1 MSDTID
7 RKNKM
12 DAYLDYIIRCV
23 LPYVDYSKLN
33 DSYASKDKKYAKR
46 TLASL
51 HQAFVKT
58 YGDVYVSEHTCG
70 EMVVAPAVIRAKNS
84 GELCVGLVTLDL
96 SASGE
101 HWGTDFL
108 TEYGAISDNETKR
121 EERRARIDRLIPY
134 DYWYTIQLER
144 DIHVDF
150 DNVPQDV
157 AELLNACDT
166 APVIGSPSRKR
177 NKSKE
182 R

>member
-7 RKNKM
+7 RENKM
-12 DAYLDYIIRCV
+12 DAYLDYIIRYV

-33 DSYASKDKKYAKR
+33 DSYASKDKKYTKR

-58 YGDVYVSEHTCG
+58 YGDV
-70 EMVVAPAVIRAKNS
+70 MVVAPAVIRAKNS

-134 DYWYTIQLER
+134 DYWYTIVLDR

-166 APVIGSPSRKR
+166 APVIGPPSRKR
-177 NKSKE
+177 SQPKE